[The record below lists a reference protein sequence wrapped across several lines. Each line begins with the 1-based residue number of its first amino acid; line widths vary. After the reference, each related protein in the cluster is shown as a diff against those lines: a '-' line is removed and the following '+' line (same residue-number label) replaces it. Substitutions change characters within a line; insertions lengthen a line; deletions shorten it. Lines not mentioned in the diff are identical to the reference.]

1 MPKRTRDQQNKHNEA
16 RRSFIKKGKKAIF
29 CIEHI
34 KSMHPNIVKE
44 ASEIY
49 DYLYGFY
56 PTKRDL
62 TKTEIYQREL
72 KNKSTASNGSQCTT
86 AGNKQG
92 NKIEPVLTIP
102 LLQTPLQS
110 ALSTSTETAHVEE
123 IPLQIPALPDEEISE
138 LVQELQN
145 DPNLRF
151 FFKDEPI
158 NQVTLPCGKSPE
170 GTEPKT
176 IEEEI
181 DRIIRAEF
189 DSLGTDLPDIVFKDD
204 ELTQ

>member
-49 DYLYGFY
+49 DYLYEFY

-102 LLQTPLQS
+102 LLQTPLQLAS
-110 ALSTSTETAHVEE
+110 STSAETARVEE
-123 IPLQIPALPDEEISE
+123 IPPQIPVLNDEETAE
-138 LVQELQN
+138 LVRELQD
-145 DPNLRF
+145 DPDLRY

-158 NQVTLPCGKSPE
+158 NQVTLPSGKSPE
-170 GTEPKT
+170 GTDPIT
-176 IEEEI
+176 MEEEI

-189 DSLGTDLPDIVFKDD
+189 NMLGTDLPDIIFKDD

>member
-62 TKTEIYQREL
+62 IKTEIYQREL
-72 KNKSTASNGSQCTT
+72 KNKSTT
-86 AGNKQG
+86 AGNKQI

-145 DPNLRF
+145 DPDLSF

-170 GTEPKT
+170 ATEPET

-189 DSLGTDLPDIVFKDD
+189 DSLGTDLPDIIFKDD